1 MPYGEE
7 LASIR
12 ELLGQ
17 TTEELRKARAES
29 AAIAK
34 KLDTQNTEL
43 AEVEAKLPGFVQ
55 RSHFWLA
62 ILALGAVIVLALAV
76 GWKFHDQDVRH
87 REDVATDQQRDRVAG
102 AARAFVNC
110 EAVNRA
116 FHGVDVG
123 YSVLAALSH
132 AAQDTP
138 EGHER
143 IDRAHE
149 ALRQGLRRT
158 DCSGHLSTLTAAE
171 AEQVRAESSAALPL
185 LPLPPPPTR

>member
-62 ILALGAVIVLALAV
+62 ILAV